1 MCGIFGI
8 QTSKKN
14 LNIKNIC
21 FKADRALLHRGP
33 DDGKVWFNKSTG
45 LVHRRLSII
54 DLKNGSQPMI
64 SANNR
69 YIIIFNGEIVNYK
82 SLQNQFLSHRNLK
95 TNSDTEVLLEL
106 YDELGT
112 KMLEHI
118 KGMFAFSIFDKFTEK
133 FFLARDHLGIKPL
146 YYYKD
151 KNLFVF
157 SSEVKAFYKAG
168 IKKFEIEKNK
178 LNEFLVHGS
187 IYGQK
192 TLHKNIYE
200 LKPGNYLFGS
210 KDFIKVNKY
219 WDAIKSKKNQKNRL
233 NNISKQIEENLIK
246 TIEEWCSSDVK
257 VGSLLS
263 GGLDSTFVS
272 TIASK
277 FRKIEMFTNYFPD
290 RKKED
295 NETILAGLIA
305 KRTKSKH
312 HKVKVKDNFSINNIE
327 KLVRHLCDPI
337 QDLNSLSFM
346 ALCKYIKLNT
356 NIKVVLTGE
365 GSDELFGG
373 YDRHQGISETY
384 KKSKNFNDILYA
396 MNYLSSDRLKYF
408 FNTKYTLSAHRKKI
422 VNEFKNTNYSVL
434 NKVLIHDQK
443 TFLPG
448 YLDRVDKI
456 SMMYGLEVRTP
467 FLDERIISIAN
478 KCGSDFKIKKINN
491 DFVKKY
497 ILRKIFEKY
506 LPKKIVWNSTKYQF
520 SYPTAA
526 SFKDGALNE
535 IFKDL
540 INSNSKITNYFE
552 LKNLNWL
559 LKHHENGFADHSN
572 LLGRILTFELFAR
585 LSF

>member
-8 QTSKKN
+8 QTNKKN
-14 LNIKNIC
+14 LNFKRIC
-21 FKADRALLHRGP
+21 YKADKALLHRGP
-33 DDGKVWFNKSTG
+33 DDGRIWLNNSTG

-54 DLKNGSQPMI
+54 DIKNGSQPMI
-64 SANNR
+64 SANKR

-82 SLQNQFLSHRNLK
+82 SLQNQFLSHKNLK

-106 YDELGT
+106 YDELGV

-118 KGMFAFSIFDKFTEK
+118 KGMFAFSIFDKLNGK
-133 FFLARDHLGIKPL
+133 FFLARDHIGIKPL

-151 KNLFVF
+151 KNLFAF
-157 SSEVKAFYKAG
+157 SSEVKAFYKTG
-168 IKKFEIEKNK
+168 IKKFEIEKTK
-178 LNEFLVHGS
+178 LNEFLIHGS

-210 KDFIKVNKY
+210 QNAIKVSKY
-219 WDAIKSKKNQKNRL
+219 WDTIKSHRNKKNRF
-233 NNISKQIEENLIK
+233 NILSKQIEEDLIK
-246 TIEEWCSSDVK
+246 TIEDWCSSDVK

-295 NETILAGLIA
+295 NETLLAGIIA
-305 KRTKSKH
+305 KKTKSKH
-312 HKVKVKDNFSINNIE
+312 HKVKVKDNFSNDNIE
-327 KLVRHLCDPI
+327 KLVSHLCDPI

-346 ALCKYIKLNT
+346 ALCKFIKLNT

-373 YDRHQGISETY
+373 YDRHEHISEKY

-396 MNYLSSDRLKYF
+396 MNYLSSERLKYF
-408 FNTKYTLSAHRKKI
+408 FNSKYTLPVERKKI
-422 VNEFKNTNYSVL
+422 VNDFKNTNLGIL
-434 NKVLIHDQK
+434 NKDLIHDQK

-478 KCGSDFKIKKINN
+478 KCDSDFKIKKVNN
-491 DFVKKY
+491 DIIKK
-497 ILRKIFEKY
+497 
-506 LPKKIVWNSTKYQF
+506 
-520 SYPTAA
+520 
-526 SFKDGALNE
+526 
-535 IFKDL
+535 
-540 INSNSKITNYFE
+540 
-552 LKNLNWL
+552 
-559 LKHHENGFADHSN
+559 
-572 LLGRILTFELFAR
+572 
-585 LSF
+585 